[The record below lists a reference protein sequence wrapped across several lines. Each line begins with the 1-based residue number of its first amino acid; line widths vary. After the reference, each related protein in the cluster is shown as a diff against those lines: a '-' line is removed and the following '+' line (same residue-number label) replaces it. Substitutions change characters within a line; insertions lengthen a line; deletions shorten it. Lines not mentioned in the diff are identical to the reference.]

1 MNNTKIINEAEIAH
15 VGQCVGSGNVAEK
28 LVYGAAG
35 GVSAS
40 KVRGAK
46 GI

>member
-1 MNNTKIINEAEIAH
+1 MNNTRVIDEAEIAH
-15 VGQCVGSGNVAEK
+15 VGQRVGSDNVAEK

>member
-1 MNNTKIINEAEIAH
+1 MNNTKIIDEAEIAH
-15 VGQCVGSGNVAEK
+15 VGSGNVAEK